1 MKSNGAVAGRRGLVV
16 RARTAGAS
24 KNIEVDVDKPLG
36 LTLGQKP
43 GGGVVITVHQKI
55 IIRQPHAFLFHSH
68 RGAEVDVKRLPK
80 RPAPP
85 RFGRSL
91 TESQKAS

>member
-1 MKSNGAVAGRRGLVV
+1 MSAASASAVAAAASSVNHTL
-16 RARTAGAS
+16 RATS
-24 KNIEVDVDKPLG
+24 VPPPSNPPLFAA
-36 LTLGQKP
+36 Q
-43 GGGVVITVHQKI
+43 VHQKI